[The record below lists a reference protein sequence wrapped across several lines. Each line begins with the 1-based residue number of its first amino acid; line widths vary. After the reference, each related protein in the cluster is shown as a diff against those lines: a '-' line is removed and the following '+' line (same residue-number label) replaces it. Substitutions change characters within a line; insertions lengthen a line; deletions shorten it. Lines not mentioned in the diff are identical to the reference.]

1 MRTNGHKR
9 NFGTKKSKPSRRP
22 DGIRPSCGHRATR
35 NAGGNYPAGA
45 TSKPIDF
52 DWDRTRTAERIK
64 NGLGWLNVGEQS
76 HGGSQGR
83 VQGSG
88 PGLTPIE
95 PSVER

>member
-1 MRTNGHKR
+1 MRNV
-9 NFGTKKSKPSRRP
+9 GTKESNPSRRP
-22 DGIRPSCGHRATR
+22 DGIRTSCRHRVTR
-35 NAGGNYPAGA
+35 NVGGNYRDGA

-52 DWDRTRTAERIK
+52 DWDRTSTAERIK

-76 HGGSQGR
+76 HGGSKGR
-83 VQGSG
+83 VQGSR